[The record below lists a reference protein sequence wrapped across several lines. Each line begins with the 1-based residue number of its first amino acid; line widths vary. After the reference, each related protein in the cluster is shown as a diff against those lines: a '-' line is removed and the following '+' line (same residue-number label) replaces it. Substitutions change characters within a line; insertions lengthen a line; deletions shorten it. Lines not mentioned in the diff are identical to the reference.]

1 VRISVDVP
9 DLQYG
14 RTSSYTVA
22 NYVRAV
28 LKVRA
33 LRRELG
39 SALLEAE
46 RCKKALMGRLQ
57 ANTLLAEAHALLAQ
71 FEAEEQSY
79 SDQRPS

>member
-1 VRISVDVP
+1 VHVP
-9 DLQYG
+9 DLQHG
-14 RTSSYTVA
+14 RASSYTVA
-22 NYVRAV
+22 SYVRAT

-39 SALLEAE
+39 AALLEAE
-46 RCKKALMGRLQ
+46 RCKKTLRGRLQ
-57 ANTLLAEAHALLAQ
+57 ASALQAEAQALLAE